1 MPIYIYKNLWNLA
14 KDIYIERYIYIC
26 TQRKREREIFMVLNI
41 LLMQKQNKKI
51 KHSFQKIR
59 KGKTK

>member
-1 MPIYIYKNLWNLA
+1 MEPSQ
-14 KDIYIERYIYIC
+14 RYIYIYMH
-26 TQRKREREIFMVLNI
+26 TEKEREREIFMVLNI